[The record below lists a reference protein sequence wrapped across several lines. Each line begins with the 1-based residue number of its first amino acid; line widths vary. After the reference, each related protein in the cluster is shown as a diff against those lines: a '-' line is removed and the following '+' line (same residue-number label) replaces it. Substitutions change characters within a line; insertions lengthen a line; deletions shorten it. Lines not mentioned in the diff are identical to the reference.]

1 MLGFSGTAV
10 GAGPERLGGLGDV
23 PGIPEAAQGGPA
35 REVPPHA
42 RASNVFTAF
51 GPVST
56 AVFRGPGSSLMSSL
70 VSFPGVSRPGT
81 SARWELGAVVSCGGG
96 GEQVPREGYY
106 PDPSIPGYV
115 RYWNGAAWVPGT
127 SRPAPAPGETL
138 DPPPAAAKAVGPS
151 VTPQAPPRTP
161 AIDESGPMFLDEDP
175 GAPVAQTAKP
185 TESSRPPETSWKA
198 DPTRQAGVG
207 DAARKVRWGSDG
219 DTAADP
225 ATSGTEGSA
234 GAAVAGTG
242 GSAAPGSAA
251 VASGGAF
258 GPPGP
263 GAPAAGFG
271 PPGSGA
277 GAAAPGPAASA
288 VPGAVPGPTAS
299 AAPGAVPAA
308 PNASGGYAYPQGA
321 GSGTPA
327 APGQAAYAYPPQA
340 PVPGGYGFPPASGEP
355 VPGGYGYPPAS
366 GDAVPWQRQVQEL
379 AGDSGAAGP
388 ALPWRPPADNP
399 FLKAQEQA
407 RPAGTGR
414 RLLARIIDS
423 VLVLAVVA
431 AAAFPLVT
439 ASVRHVQDKID
450 AARQSGENVQVW
462 LIDGTTGLYLG
473 IVLAALLLAALLYE
487 VLPTAKWGRTLGK
500 KLLGLRVLDIESQ
513 LTPGFGQALRRML
526 VRQLLDFVVV
536 GVVNVV
542 WCLFDRPWRQCWHDK
557 AARTFVAGG
566 S

>member
-1 MLGFSGTAV
+1 M
-10 GAGPERLGGLGDV
+10 
-23 PGIPEAAQGGPA
+23 
-35 REVPPHA
+35 
-42 RASNVFTAF
+42 
-51 GPVST
+51 
-56 AVFRGPGSSLMSSL
+56 
-70 VSFPGVSRPGT
+70 
-81 SARWELGAVVSCGGG
+81 GAVVSSGGG

-127 SRPAPAPGETL
+127 SRPAPAPDETL
-138 DPPPAAAKAVGPS
+138 APPPTAATAVPPS

-175 GAPVAQTAKP
+175 GAPVA
-185 TESSRPPETSWKA
+185 ETSGASGMSWKA
-198 DPTRQAGVG
+198 DPARQAGVG
-207 DAARKVRWGSDG
+207 EAARKVKWGSEG
-219 DTAADP
+219 DAAGAD
-225 ATSGTEGSA
+225 AAGSGTDDPRD
-234 GAAVAGTG
+234 AAIAGTG
-242 GSAAPGSAA
+242 GSG
-251 VASGGAF
+251 V
-258 GPPGP
+258 PGP
-263 GAPAAGFG
+263 GAGAPAGAGGFG

-277 GAAAPGPAASA
+277 PAAEFGVPGFGAAPAVPGTAASGTPGAASA
-288 VPGAVPGPTAS
+288 VPGAPH
-299 AAPGAVPAA
+299 
-308 PNASGGYAYPQGA
+308 ASGGHAYPQGA
-321 GSGTPA
+321 ANGAPA

-340 PVPGGYGFPPASGEP
+340 PVPGGYGFPPPGGEP
-355 VPGGYGYPPAS
+355 LPGGYGYPQAG
-366 GDAVPWQRQVQEL
+366 GDPVPWQRQVQEL

-388 ALPWRPPADNP
+388 ALPWRPPVANP
-399 FLKAQEQA
+399 FLQAQEQA

-414 RLLARIIDS
+414 RLAARFIDS
-423 VLVLAVVA
+423 VLVLAAVA
-431 AAAFPLVT
+431 AGAFPLVS
-439 ASVRHVQDKID
+439 ASVRHIQDKID

-473 IVLAALLLAALLYE
+473 IVLAALLLAGLLYE

-500 KLLGLRVLDIESQ
+500 KLLKLRVLDIESQ

-536 GVVNVV
+536 GVVNAL

>member
-1 MLGFSGTAV
+1 MVTSG
-10 GAGPERLGGLGDV
+10 D
-23 PGIPEAAQGGPA
+23 
-35 REVPPHA
+35 
-42 RASNVFTAF
+42 
-51 GPVST
+51 
-56 AVFRGPGSSLMSSL
+56 
-70 VSFPGVSRPGT
+70 
-81 SARWELGAVVSCGGG
+81 G

-138 DPPPAAAKAVGPS
+138 APPPAAAKVVPPS

-175 GAPVAQTAKP
+175 AAPVAQTA
-185 TESSRPPETSWKA
+185 TTSETSWKA
-198 DPTRQAGVG
+198 DPAQQTGVG
-207 DAARKVRWGSDG
+207 EAARKVRWGSEG
-219 DTAADP
+219 EAGSTADAAGTGTADP
-225 ATSGTEGSA
+225 GAGAPGGAAVAGTGASG

-242 GSAAPGSAA
+242 GSGGAAGGAAGSGAPGVGGGASGSGATGVGGGAPGSAA
-251 VASGGAF
+251 PGVGVGAAGSGAPGAGAGAPGAGTGAPGAGAGVPGGGAV
-258 GPPGP
+258 
-263 GAPAAGFG
+263 AGFG
-271 PPGSGA
+271 PPGSGVPVSGPAA
-277 GAAAPGPAASA
+277 GAPAVVPEAAPGGTPAAQ
-288 VPGAVPGPTAS
+288 PP
-299 AAPGAVPAA
+299 
-308 PNASGGYAYPQGA
+308 GGYSYPQSA
-321 GSGTPA
+321 GSGTPL

-340 PVPGGYGFPPASGEP
+340 PVPGGYGFPQPGGEP
-355 VPGGYGYPPAS
+355 VPGGYGYPQAGSDP
-366 GDAVPWQRQVQEL
+366 VPWQRQVQEL
-379 AGDSGAAGP
+379 AGDGGAAGQ
-388 ALPWRPPADNP
+388 ALPWRPPAANP
-399 FLKAQEQA
+399 FLQAQEQA

-414 RLLARIIDS
+414 RLVARIIDS
-423 VLVLAVVA
+423 LLVGAVVA

-473 IVLAALLLAALLYE
+473 IVLAVLLVAGVLYE
-487 VLPTAKWGRTLGK
+487 ALPTAKWGRTLGK
-500 KLLGLRVLDIESQ
+500 KLLNLRVLDIESQ

-526 VRQLLDFVVV
+526 VRQLLDFLVV